1 MHRTAIATLKA
12 LIVVMILLIL
22 ACQAFIVPGVAEQT
36 ALMNPEFAFLK
47 VPGILITVAFLLCVQ
62 LALVCVWRLL
72 SLVRGSVIF
81 SQDAFKWVDG
91 ILVLVVAAT
100 LLILGSFITLQAV
113 GVASGSVNVI
123 CALGV
128 ILGAGFA
135 LLVVV
140 LRGLLRKASQ
150 LEQDL
155 AEVV

>member
-1 MHRTAIATLKA
+1 MHRTAIVALKS
-12 LIVVMILLIL
+12 LIVVMIVLIL
-22 ACQAFIVPGVAEQT
+22 ACQVFIVPGVADQM
-36 ALMNPEFAFLK
+36 AFRSPEIGYLK
-47 VPGILITVAFLLCVQ
+47 VPGILITAGFLLCVQ
-62 LALVCVWRLL
+62 LSLFCVWRLL

-81 SQDAFKWVDG
+81 SEDAFKWVDG

-100 LLILGSFITLQAV
+100 LLILGSFATLQAA
-113 GVASGSVNVI
+113 GVSSGSVNVI